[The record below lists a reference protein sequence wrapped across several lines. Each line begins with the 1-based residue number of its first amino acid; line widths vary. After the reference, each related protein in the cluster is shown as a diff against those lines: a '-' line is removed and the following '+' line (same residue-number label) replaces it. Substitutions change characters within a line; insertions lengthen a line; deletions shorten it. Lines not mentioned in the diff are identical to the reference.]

1 MIAELGHFALIT
13 AFILSLA
20 QGVLPLFGAA
30 RGNSATMLIAPAA
43 AISVALA
50 VAFSFG
56 ALVWGFIT
64 SDFSLALVANHS
76 HSTKPMIY
84 KISGTWGNH
93 EGSLLLW
100 ILILAIYGGV
110 MALGGSAMPMALKA
124 RILAVQG
131 MVTTGF
137 LAFSLFTSNPFLR
150 LANIPLD
157 GKGLNPILQDP
168 GLAIHP
174 PMLYLGYVGLSM
186 AFAFAVAALITGE
199 VDRLWAKW
207 MRPWIMAAWCALTC
221 GIALGSW
228 WAYYELGWGG
238 WWFWDPVENA
248 SLMPWLAATALLH
261 SAIVVE
267 KRGVKKL
274 DRASCH
280 YGVFAIACWHLHCAV
295 RLIDLSSQLRV

>member
-30 RGNSATMLIAPAA
+30 RGYSAMMLIAPAA

-110 MALGGSAMPMALKA
+110 LALGGSAMPMALKA

-150 LANIPLD
+150 LANIPVSYT
-157 GKGLNPILQDP
+157 
-168 GLAIHP
+168 H
-174 PMLYLGYVGLSM
+174 
-186 AFAFAVAALITGE
+186 
-199 VDRLWAKW
+199 
-207 MRPWIMAAWCALTC
+207 LTLPT
-221 GIALGSW
+221 I
-228 WAYYELGWGG
+228 
-238 WWFWDPVENA
+238 
-248 SLMPWLAATALLH
+248 
-261 SAIVVE
+261 
-267 KRGVKKL
+267 
-274 DRASCH
+274 
-280 YGVFAIACWHLHCAV
+280 
-295 RLIDLSSQLRV
+295 LRV